1 MSLQP
6 AVTQTE
12 SNMNKVNIRE
22 AKTATTAC
30 ALGHPDMAA
39 RILSACIRAALRPA
53 DQREL
58 FALAAQLG
66 IVNESD
72 FIVPHQLRG

>member
-1 MSLQP
+1 
-6 AVTQTE
+6 
-12 SNMNKVNIRE
+12 MNKVNTRE
-22 AKTATTAC
+22 AKTATTA
-30 ALGHPDMAA
+30 AAMGHPDMAA